1 MPVKQMCRTLSSYVA
16 ASLMLT
22 ACSGQAPEAQEDM
35 NGAVTDAASVANAAQ
50 ATPDHANLDNE
61 AGPPT
66 NASEPDAPEA
76 PEAPAAAQAQ
86 PTIARKPST
95 PAPTPVALTEQ
106 PAQFATCLTCHSV
119 ERDAPGKI
127 GPNLFGVVG
136 SKAGAKADYAYSE
149 AMKTSGILWSPAEL
163 SAFLL
168 APQTRVPGT
177 KMTMK
182 GPSDEKVRQAM
193 IDYLATLK

>member
-16 ASLMLT
+16 ASLMLA
-22 ACSGQAPEAQEDM
+22 ACSGPSPEAQQEM
-35 NGAVTDAASVANAAQ
+35 NGAVTETASVANAAQ
-50 ATPDHANLDNE
+50 NASDYGASVRNKAEPATN
-61 AGPPT
+61 G
-66 NASEPDAPEA
+66 SEPDAPA
-76 PEAPAAAQAQ
+76 VAQAQ
-86 PTIARKPST
+86 PTVTPSPPT
-95 PAPTPVALTEQ
+95 TAPTPVALAEQ

-119 ERDAPGKI
+119 ERDASGKV

-136 SKAGAKADYAYSE
+136 SKAGSKADYAYSE
-149 AMKTSGILWSPAEL
+149 ALKDSAITWTPAEL

-168 APQTRVPGT
+168 APQTRVPGS

-193 IDYLATLK
+193 IDYLVTLK

>member
-1 MPVKQMCRTLSSYVA
+1 MPVKQICRTLSPYVA

-22 ACSGQAPEAQEDM
+22 GCSGPRPEAQEDM
-35 NGAVTDAASVANAAQ
+35 NGVVTEAANVANAAQ
-50 ATPDHANLDNE
+50 TTPDHEAKLDNE
-61 AGPPT
+61 SEPAT
-66 NASEPDAPEA
+66 NASEPDAPA
-76 PEAPAAAQAQ
+76 APAAAQAQ
-86 PTIARKPST
+86 PPVAPKLPT
-95 PAPTPVALTEQ
+95 PAPTPVVRIEQ

-119 ERDAPGKI
+119 ERDAPGKL

-136 SKAGAKADYAYSE
+136 SKAGSKADYAYSE
-149 AMKTSGILWSPAEL
+149 AMKASGILWSPVEL

-182 GPSDEKVRQAM
+182 GPSDEKIRQAM